1 MHDLLTP
8 PLIAAGVLATWPKG
22 PAGEILDV
30 LTLILLGSAV
40 LIVSAPSPRRA
51 IVLLAAQSA
60 ALAGVAVVVA
70 VLSGSREIYLS
81 VALTLAIKGIVLP
94 LVLLQVSRVAGAR
107 DASAMYLGRRT
118 ATIAALGLVLLAY
131 GLVQPQAVEGTL
143 ITGSYFPTSVAL
155 VLVGG
160 LIMVLRKKA
169 LIQVIGLIVVENG
182 AYVAAMAT
190 TNGLPLVV
198 ELGVAFDLFVTVTL
212 LGSIAF
218 HIGAATETLDTST
231 FRRLRG

>member
-1 MHDLLTP
+1 MPLL
-8 PLIAAGVLATWPKG
+8 AASVLATWPKG
-22 PAGEILDV
+22 PAGVILDA

-40 LIVSAPSPRRA
+40 LIVSARSPRRA
-51 IVLLAAQSA
+51 IVLLATQSVT
-60 ALAGVAVVVA
+60 LSGVAVVVA
-70 VLSGSREIYLS
+70 VLSGSREAYLS
-81 VALTLAIKGIVLP
+81 IALTLAVKGIVLP
-94 LVLLQVSRVAGAR
+94 MVLMWVSGVAGASD
-107 DASAMYLGRRT
+107 DAAMYLGRRT
-118 ATIAALGLVLLAY
+118 ATIVALGLVLLAY

-155 VLVGG
+155 VFVGG
-160 LIMVLRKKA
+160 LIIVLRKKA

-190 TNGLPLVV
+190 TNGLPPAV

-218 HIGAATETLDTST
+218 HIGAANGGTLDTSK
-231 FRRLRG
+231 FNRLRG